1 MINIGQYIESAINWM
16 MVHFSTFFDAVNSG
30 IGSFI
35 IGFQHVLFG
44 IPFYITILALAVAAW
59 MKAGRG
65 TAIFTVLGLLLI
77 YGMGFWEATMQT
89 LALVLS
95 STCLA
100 LVVGVPLGIWTAN
113 SPRAD
118 KILRPILDLMQT
130 MPAFVYL
137 IPAVL
142 FFGLGAVPGVF
153 ATIIFAMPPV
163 VRLTGLGIR
172 QVPKNVVEAS
182 RSFGATRWQLLYKV
196 QLPLALPTILTGV
209 NQTIMMSLSMVV
221 IAAMI
226 AAGGLGEIVLK
237 GITQMK
243 IGLGFEGGIAVVI
256 LAIILDR
263 ITQGMAGR
271 KNKKGKKM
279 RIYKLV
285 GIVLSALLLLVS
297 CTNSDVDK
305 KKVKIAYANWLEGIA
320 MSHLAKVV
328 LEEQGYEVE
337 LQNADLA
344 PIFVSMSGKK
354 SDVFLDAWLPI
365 TMKDYLNQYGD
376 SLEFLGEVYGEARVG
391 LVVPQYVTINSIDEL
406 AANKDRFSSEI
417 VGIDAGAG
425 IMKTTDKAI
434 SAYGLDGYTLMTS
447 SSSTMLA
454 SLKKAMD
461 KGEWIVITGWTPHW
475 MFDQFDLKF
484 LNDPKKVYGDL
495 EEIHAV
501 AWKGFSEKDPFAAEF
516 FANIKL
522 TTEELSSFM
531 TAMKDARMDEEEI
544 ARKWRKEHCEL
555 VDSWIPKSKN
565 K

>member
-1 MINIGQYIESAINWM
+1 
-16 MVHFSTFFDAVNSG
+16 
-30 IGSFI
+30 
-35 IGFQHVLFG
+35 
-44 IPFYITILALAVAAW
+44 
-59 MKAGRG
+59 
-65 TAIFTVLGLLLI
+65 
-77 YGMGFWEATMQT
+77 
-89 LALVLS
+89 
-95 STCLA
+95 
-100 LVVGVPLGIWTAN
+100 
-113 SPRAD
+113 
-118 KILRPILDLMQT
+118 
-130 MPAFVYL
+130 
-137 IPAVL
+137 
-142 FFGLGAVPGVF
+142 
-153 ATIIFAMPPV
+153 
-163 VRLTGLGIR
+163 
-172 QVPKNVVEAS
+172 
-182 RSFGATRWQLLYKV
+182 
-196 QLPLALPTILTGV
+196 
-209 NQTIMMSLSMVV
+209 
-221 IAAMI
+221 
-226 AAGGLGEIVLK
+226 
-237 GITQMK
+237 
-243 IGLGFEGGIAVVI
+243 
-256 LAIILDR
+256 
-263 ITQGMAGR
+263 
-271 KNKKGKKM
+271 M

-531 TAMKDARMDEEEI
+531 TAMKDA
-544 ARKWRKEHCEL
+544 A
-555 VDSWIPKSKN
+555 
-565 K
+565 

>member
-65 TAIFTVLGLLLI
+65 TAIFR
-77 YGMGFWEATMQT
+77 EATMQT

-118 KILRPILDLMQT
+118 KILRPVLDLMQT

-271 KNKKGKKM
+271 KNKK
-279 RIYKLV
+279 
-285 GIVLSALLLLVS
+285 
-297 CTNSDVDK
+297 D
-305 KKVKIAYANWLEGIA
+305 
-320 MSHLAKVV
+320 
-328 LEEQGYEVE
+328 
-337 LQNADLA
+337 
-344 PIFVSMSGKK
+344 
-354 SDVFLDAWLPI
+354 
-365 TMKDYLNQYGD
+365 
-376 SLEFLGEVYGEARVG
+376 
-391 LVVPQYVTINSIDEL
+391 
-406 AANKDRFSSEI
+406 
-417 VGIDAGAG
+417 
-425 IMKTTDKAI
+425 
-434 SAYGLDGYTLMTS
+434 
-447 SSSTMLA
+447 
-454 SLKKAMD
+454 
-461 KGEWIVITGWTPHW
+461 
-475 MFDQFDLKF
+475 
-484 LNDPKKVYGDL
+484 
-495 EEIHAV
+495 
-501 AWKGFSEKDPFAAEF
+501 
-516 FANIKL
+516 
-522 TTEELSSFM
+522 
-531 TAMKDARMDEEEI
+531 
-544 ARKWRKEHCEL
+544 
-555 VDSWIPKSKN
+555 
-565 K
+565 